1 MTGYEALGHARVLE
15 DATLYILGEL
25 AEEPRRS
32 FEEHLRGCA
41 SCSSEIRRLSA
52 AAAVVAGT
60 AETVPPA
67 SLHARL
73 RQRVAAARPALQ
85 PWKQWDAEATG
96 SRTIRRKDES
106 EWQDTALPGIR
117 VRNLFV
123 DAANDRIT
131 MLVRMQPG
139 TAYPSHRHGGAE
151 ECYVLEGDLLVGE
164 YRMRAG
170 DYQRVDSGST
180 HGVQSTENGCLLFI
194 VCSAHDELLGS
205 GA

>member
-1 MTGYEALGHARVLE
+1 MTGYGALGHASVLE

-41 SCSSEIRRLSA
+41 SCASEIRRLSD
-52 AAAVVAGT
+52 AAAVFAGM
-60 AETVPPA
+60 AETAPPTD
-67 SLHARL
+67 LHARL
-73 RQRVAAARPALQ
+73 RQRVAAATPALQ
-85 PWKQWDAEATG
+85 PWKQWDAEAGG
-96 SRTIRRKDES
+96 SRTIRREDES
-106 EWQDTALPGIR
+106 DWQDTAIPGIR

-123 DAANDRIT
+123 DAVNDRIT

-151 ECYVLEGDLLVGE
+151 ECYVIEGDLLVGD

-180 HGVQSTENGCLLFI
+180 HCVQSTENGCLLYI
-194 VCSAHDELLGS
+194 VSSAHDEMLGAGS
-205 GA
+205 